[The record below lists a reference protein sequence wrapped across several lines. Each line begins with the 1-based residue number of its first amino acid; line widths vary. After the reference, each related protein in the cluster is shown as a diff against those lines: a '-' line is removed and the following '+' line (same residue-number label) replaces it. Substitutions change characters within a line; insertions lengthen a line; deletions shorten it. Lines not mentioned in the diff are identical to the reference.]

1 MTPSPIAVLSERELA
16 AQLGISYWTIREL
29 RLRQGLPH
37 FQCGR
42 KVLYRL
48 ATVLEWIEQ
57 QEYAS
62 TQRGSAPANDSPI
75 RQIQ

>member
-16 AQLGISYWTIREL
+16 AQLGMSYWTIRDL
-29 RLRQGLPH
+29 RLRQSLPH
-37 FQCGR
+37 FRCGK

-48 ATVLEWIEQ
+48 TTVLEWIEQ

-75 RQIQ
+75 RPIQ

>member
-1 MTPSPIAVLSERELA
+1 MTTSPMAILSERELA

-37 FQCGR
+37 FRCGK

-48 ATVLEWIEQ
+48 ITVLEWIEQ

>member
-1 MTPSPIAVLSERELA
+1 MKTSPTAILSEKELA
-16 AQLGISYWTIREL
+16 AQLGMSYWTIRDL

-37 FQCGR
+37 FRCGK

-48 ATVLEWIEQ
+48 ITVLEWIEQ

>member
-1 MTPSPIAVLSERELA
+1 MKTSPTAILSEKELA
-16 AQLGISYWTIREL
+16 AQLGMSYWTIRDL

-48 ATVLEWIEQ
+48 TTVLEWINQ
-57 QEYAS
+57 QEQAS

>member
-1 MTPSPIAVLSERELA
+1 MKTSPTAILSEKELA
-16 AQLGISYWTIREL
+16 AQLGMSYWTIRDL

-37 FQCGR
+37 FRCGK

-48 ATVLEWIEQ
+48 TTVLEWIEQ

-62 TQRGSAPANDSPI
+62 TQRCSAPANDSPI
-75 RQIQ
+75 RQIH